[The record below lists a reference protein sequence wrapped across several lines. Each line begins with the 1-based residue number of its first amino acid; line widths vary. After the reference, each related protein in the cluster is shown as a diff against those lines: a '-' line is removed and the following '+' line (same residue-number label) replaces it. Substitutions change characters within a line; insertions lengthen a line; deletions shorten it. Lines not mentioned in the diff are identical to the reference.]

1 MNKERMAAFTDAVL
15 AIIMTILVLEL
26 EKPATMTLA
35 GLWDLR
41 ANFFAYALSFFWL
54 GLMWLTHHNNWEKI
68 TRVNNQ
74 AAIFTLLMLFFASL
88 FPYTTGLV
96 ATNFDNSIAQSFYG
110 IVVLAV
116 SFSNM
121 GLSRSINK
129 ANDNVQLGLLYTLPD
144 WMVIL
149 DIAIKVIGLILA
161 ITVYPPAMMYS
172 IFISM
177 FVIGLGHL

>member
-68 TRVNNQ
+68 SKVNNK
-74 AAIFTLLMLFFASL
+74 AALFTLLMLFFASL

-96 ATNFDNSIAQSFYG
+96 ATHFNDAVAQSFYG
-110 IVVLAV
+110 IIVLAV
-116 SFSNM
+116 TFSNI
-121 GLSRSINK
+121 GLSRSVDQ
-129 ANDNVQLGLLYTLPD
+129 ANDNVHLGLLYTLPNQ
-144 WMVIL
+144 MTIL
-149 DIAIKVIGLILA
+149 DLAIKLIGLILA

-172 IFISM
+172 IFLSM
-177 FVIGLGHL
+177 FIIGFAHL